1 MSERATVR
9 YVLDNPFNQGSSTGM
24 QLSDEAGQKISEA
37 CRAIQIILPF
47 LAISSVIYL
56 GVVFSEFEGPI
67 LLNKQPHRESL
78 FFAGLAFFTATVL
91 APYFQRSMLAGG
103 EENKTADQYA
113 VSGAKKIQY
122 SVTAASIVLVA
133 AACINIAAFRTTK
146 DAVNLV
152 VVGLLLVAVLTRIP
166 TQTGFR
172 RLVDEFLSQRM
183 GTDDPL

>member
-1 MSERATVR
+1 
-9 YVLDNPFNQGSSTGM
+9 M
-24 QLSDEAGQKISEA
+24 QLSDEAGQKISES
-37 CRAIQIILPF
+37 CRATQIILPF

-56 GVVFSEFEGPI
+56 GVVFSEFDGPI

-78 FFAGLAFFTATVL
+78 FFAGLAFFTATV
-91 APYFQRSMLAGG
+91 ARYFQRSMLAGV

-166 TQTGFR
+166 TQTAFR

-183 GTDDPL
+183 GMDDPL